1 MNCLPQVPPQY
12 LCRIKVNTSRL
23 SHSKTWTLFCCNHAL
38 VEQLVCLLSLSFF
51 MSDFLLTSRSWTDT
65 LTFSCRICW
74 YNSELIALS
83 MITSYPGPGAAKQ
96 AQTMVLP
103 PICFTDEI
111 RFLCLNEGFVH
122 HQTKCFSFKPKS
134 LILVSSVHRTF
145 FQSPSGLS
153 TLVLTKLQTA
163 VMFLFGKLWLSP
175 CNPITQTF
183 DIQCSPDGG
192 LMNIDCSHSNKGL

>member
-153 TLVLTKLQTA
+153 MWSWANRIWQ
-163 VMFLFGKLWLSP
+163 
-175 CNPITQTF
+175 
-183 DIQCSPDGG
+183 QCSPPG
-192 LMNIDCSHSNKGL
+192 LEQSIHCSNVLFRFAAFALQLCHTHR